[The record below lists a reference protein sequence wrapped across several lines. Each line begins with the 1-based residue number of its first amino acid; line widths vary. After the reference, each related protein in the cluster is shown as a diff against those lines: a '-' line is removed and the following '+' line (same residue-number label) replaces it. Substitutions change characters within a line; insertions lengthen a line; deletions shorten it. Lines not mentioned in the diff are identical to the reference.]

1 MPDRERICRRPC
13 LPCACQSA
21 SALRKDSVV
30 VRLGNRVKLYPRSL
44 SEFSMN
50 DFPAHQWLCESIVE
64 QSPIAIIV
72 GDRDGIV
79 RLWNTGAEMMFGWSA
94 EEALGN
100 SMDMIIPEKHR
111 PRHWEGYDQ
120 VIGTGVTKYGRS
132 LLAVPAL
139 TKDGR
144 RISIE
149 FNVVLLKDAEG
160 RVLGIAATMQDVTA
174 RWERDKTLRERMA
187 ALEGKLKQAGVLP
200 EDKS

>member
-1 MPDRERICRRPC
+1 
-13 LPCACQSA
+13 
-21 SALRKDSVV
+21 
-30 VRLGNRVKLYPRSL
+30 
-44 SEFSMN
+44 MN
-50 DFPAHQWLCESIVE
+50 GFPSHESLCESIVE

-72 GDRDGIV
+72 GDREGIV
-79 RLWNTGAEMMFGWSA
+79 RLWNAGAQTMFGWST
-94 EEALGN
+94 EEAIGK

-111 PRHWEGYDQ
+111 PRHWEGYDR
-120 VIGTGVTKYGRS
+120 VMGTGVTKYGRN

-149 FNVVLLKDAEG
+149 FNVVLLKDAEQ

-174 RWERDKTLRERMA
+174 RWERDKTLRARLAE
-187 ALEGKLKQAGVLP
+187 LEAKLKQAGLLS

>member
-1 MPDRERICRRPC
+1 
-13 LPCACQSA
+13 
-21 SALRKDSVV
+21 
-30 VRLGNRVKLYPRSL
+30 
-44 SEFSMN
+44 MN
-50 DFPAHQWLCESIVE
+50 DFPSHGSLCESIVE

-72 GDRDGIV
+72 GDREGIV
-79 RLWNTGAEMMFGWSA
+79 RLWNAGAQTMFGWSA
-94 EEALGN
+94 EEALGK

-111 PRHWEGYDQ
+111 PRHWEGYDR
-120 VIGTGVTKYGRS
+120 VMGTGVTKYGRN

-174 RWERDKTLRERMA
+174 RWERDKALRAHVAE
-187 ALEGKLKQAGVLP
+187 LEAKLKQAGLLS
-200 EDKS
+200 EEKS